1 MSTHTYHTYTQD
13 DALPWHKNIASGRVQ
28 KHLMRFLSNFI
39 SQKDLEDE
47 LGLHMADV
55 FYENETGPTMAAL
68 YEKLEKRVGERCPD
82 RVGEFREEVTY

>member
-1 MSTHTYHTYTQD
+1 
-13 DALPWHKNIASGRVQ
+13 
-28 KHLMRFLSNFI
+28 MRFLNNFI

-68 YEKLEKRVGERCPD
+68 YEKLEKRVAERCPD
-82 RVGEFREEVTY
+82 RVAEFREEVSPKCDSITKTNGSSSRLMD